1 MSTDVTAKTPA
12 PAPPGKSGGTAG
24 DGLLQL
30 IMDGMRRNMRQYGML
45 IALGLIVVLFAVWTD
60 GDLLLPRNVSNLVL
74 QNSYILILA
83 IGMMLVIIAGHID
96 LSVGSLTAFIGSMA
110 AVFMVRNDL
119 PWPVAVILC
128 LAMGALA
135 GAAQG
140 FFIAYG
146 GIPSFI
152 VTLAGMLIFR
162 GLTEIFLEG
171 QTLGPF
177 PEGLQKVA
185 NGFLPEVGP
194 NTNYHNLTLL
204 LGFAM
209 IAFVVFQEFRDRR
222 RQQEFSLDV
231 PPFNLFL
238 LKLVALGAAILTLTM
253 LLASYKGAPI
263 VLLILGV
270 LLVGFGYVMRNAI
283 IGRHIYAIGG
293 NLPAAKLSGVKDKK
307 VTFLVFLNMGM
318 LAALAGLVFAARFNA
333 ASPKAG
339 LNFELEAIAA
349 SFIGGA
355 SMSGGV
361 GTVLGAII
369 GGLVLGVLNNG
380 MNLVGIGTDWQQVIK
395 GLVLLAAVG
404 FDVWNKRKVGSY
416 DRAGPRQ
423 TGGARFFPSSSQ
435 QFSHY

>member
-1 MSTDVTAKTPA
+1 MSTDVTAKA
-12 PAPPGKSGGTAG
+12 PAPTPPGKGGSGAG
-24 DGLLQL
+24 GGLLQL
-30 IMDGMRRNMRQYGML
+30 VLDGMRRNMRQYGML
-45 IALGLIVVLFAVWTD
+45 IALGLIVVLFAVWTE

-96 LSVGSLTAFIGSMA
+96 LSVGSLTAFVGSIA
-110 AVFMVRNDL
+110 AVFMVNNDIA
-119 PWPVAVILC
+119 WPLAVVLC
-128 LAMGALA
+128 LAIGAAA

-140 FFIAYG
+140 FFIAYL

-152 VTLAGMLIFR
+152 VTLAGMLVFR
-162 GLTEIFLEG
+162 GATEIFLEG

-194 NTNYHNLTLL
+194 ETNYHNLTLL
-204 LGFAM
+204 LGLAL
-209 IAFVVFQEFRDRR
+209 IAFVVLQEVRDRK
-222 RQQEFSLDV
+222 RQKEFALEV
-231 PPFNLFL
+231 PPANLFV
-238 LKLVALGAAILTLTM
+238 LKLVALSAAVLVVTL

-263 VLLILGV
+263 VLLILGALV
-270 LLVGFGYVMRNAI
+270 VGFGYVMRNAV

-380 MNLVGIGTDWQQVIK
+380 MNLVGIGTDYQQVIK

-404 FDVWNKRKVGSY
+404 FDVWNKRRVGS
-416 DRAGPRQ
+416 
-423 TGGARFFPSSSQ
+423 
-435 QFSHY
+435 

>member
-12 PAPPGKSGGTAG
+12 SAPTGKGAPAGGG
-24 DGLLQL
+24 GLLRL
-30 IMDGMRRNMRQYGML
+30 MLDGMRRNMRQYGML
-45 IALGLIVVLFAVWTD
+45 FALGLIVALFAVWTG
-60 GDLLLPRNVSNLVL
+60 GDLLLPRNVSNLVV

-83 IGMMLVIIAGHID
+83 IGMMMVIIAGHID

-110 AVFMVRNDL
+110 AVFMVKHDV
-119 PWPVAVILC
+119 PWPLAVVLC
-128 LAMGALA
+128 LAMGAVA
-135 GAAQG
+135 GAVQG

-177 PEGLQKVA
+177 PDGLLKVST
-185 NGFLPEVGP
+185 GFLPEVGP
-194 NTNYHNLTLL
+194 ETNYHNLTLL
-204 LGFAM
+204 LGLAL
-209 IAFVVFQEFRDRR
+209 IVCVVLQEARDRK
-222 RQQEFSLDV
+222 RQREFSLEV
-231 PPFNLFL
+231 PPAKLFA
-238 LKLVALGAAILTLTM
+238 LKLVALVAAILVVTL

-263 VLLILGV
+263 VLLVLGV

-293 NLPAAKLSGVKDKK
+293 NLPAAKLSGVRDKK

-318 LAALAGLVFAARFNA
+318 LAALAGLVFATRLNA

-380 MNLVGIGTDWQQVIK
+380 MNLVGIGSDWQQVIK

-404 FDVWNKRKVGSY
+404 FDVWNKRRVGS
-416 DRAGPRQ
+416 
-423 TGGARFFPSSSQ
+423 
-435 QFSHY
+435 

>member
-1 MSTDVTAKTPA
+1 MSTDVTAESPA
-12 PAPPGKSGGTAG
+12 PAPPGKSGPAG
-24 DGLLQL
+24 GQGLLGLMLDGL
-30 IMDGMRRNMRQYGML
+30 RRNMRQYGML
-45 IALGLIVVLFAVWTD
+45 IALGLIVALFAVWTG

-96 LSVGSLTAFIGSMA
+96 LSVGSLTAFVGAVA
-110 AVFMVRNDL
+110 AVLMVEQDIA
-119 PWPVAVILC
+119 WPLALVLC
-128 LAMGALA
+128 LAIGAAA
-135 GAAQG
+135 GAVQG
-140 FFIAYG
+140 FFIAYL

-152 VTLAGMLIFR
+152 VTLAGMLLFR

-171 QTLGPF
+171 QTIGPF
-177 PEGLQKVA
+177 PSGLQKVA

-194 NTNYHNLTLL
+194 ETNYHNLTLL
-204 LGFAM
+204 LGLAV
-209 IAFVVFQEFRDRR
+209 IAFVVFQELRDRK
-222 RQQEFSLDV
+222 RQQEFALEV
-231 PPFNLFL
+231 LPAKLFL
-238 LKLVALGAAILTLTM
+238 LKLVALVSAVLVVTL

-263 VLLILGV
+263 VLLVLGALV
-270 LLVGFGYVMRNAI
+270 VGFGYVMRNAVV
-283 IGRHIYAIGG
+283 GRHIYAIGG

-404 FDVWNKRKVGSY
+404 FDVWNKRRVGS
-416 DRAGPRQ
+416 
-423 TGGARFFPSSSQ
+423 
-435 QFSHY
+435 

>member
-1 MSTDVTAKTPA
+1 MSTDVTAKSPA
-12 PAPPGKSGGTAG
+12 PAPPGSSGSASGGG
-24 DGLLQL
+24 LLHLVLDGL
-30 IMDGMRRNMRQYGML
+30 RRNMRQYGML
-45 IALGLIVVLFAVWTD
+45 LALGLIVALFAVWTD

-96 LSVGSLTAFIGSMA
+96 LSVGSLTAFVGAFA
-110 AVFMVRNDL
+110 AVLTVQHDMA
-119 PWPVAVILC
+119 WPVAVVLC
-128 LAMGALA
+128 LLAGAVA

-140 FFIAYG
+140 FFIAYL

-152 VTLAGMLIFR
+152 VTLAGMLVFR
-162 GLTEIFLEG
+162 GVTEILLEG

-177 PEGLQKVA
+177 PDGLQKMG

-194 NTNYHNLTLL
+194 ETNYHNITLL
-204 LGFAM
+204 LGFVL
-209 IAFVVFQEFRDRR
+209 IAFVVLQELRDRK

-231 PPFNLFL
+231 VPRNLFL
-238 LKLVALGAAILTLTM
+238 LKLVAIVAALLTVTL

-263 VLLILGV
+263 ILLILGA
-270 LLVGFGYVMRNAI
+270 LVVGYGYLMRNSVF
-283 IGRHIYAIGG
+283 GRHIYAIGG

-307 VTFLVFLNMGM
+307 VTFLVFLNMGV
-318 LAALAGLVFAARFNA
+318 LAALAGLAIAARLNA

-339 LNFELEAIAA
+339 LNYELEAIASA
-349 SFIGGA
+349 FIGGA

-380 MNLVGIGTDWQQVIK
+380 MNLLSVGTDWQQVIK
-395 GLVLLAAVG
+395 GLALLAAVG
-404 FDVWNKRKVGSY
+404 FDVWNKRKSGS
-416 DRAGPRQ
+416 
-423 TGGARFFPSSSQ
+423 
-435 QFSHY
+435 

>member
-1 MSTDVTAKTPA
+1 MSADVTAEKPVSRPA
-12 PAPPGKSGGTAG
+12 GGTARP
-24 DGLLQL
+24 LL
-30 IMDGMRRNMRQYGML
+30 DGMRRNMRQYGML
-45 IALGLIVVLFAVWTD
+45 IALGVIVALFAVWTG

-83 IGMMLVIIAGHID
+83 IGMMIVIVAGHID
-96 LSVGSLTAFIGSMA
+96 LSVGSITAFVGGVA
-110 AVFMVRNDL
+110 AVLMVQHDL
-119 PWPVAVILC
+119 PWPVAALLC
-128 LAMGALA
+128 LAIGAVA

-140 FFIAYG
+140 LLIAYAG
-146 GIPSFI
+146 MPSFI
-152 VTLAGMLIFR
+152 VTLAGMLVFR
-162 GLTEIFLEG
+162 GLTEVFLEG
-171 QTLGPF
+171 RTLGPF
-177 PEGLQKVA
+177 PDGMQKLA

-194 NTNYHNLTLL
+194 TTNYHNLTLV
-204 LGFAM
+204 LGLVL
-209 IAFVVFQEFRDRR
+209 IAVVIRQEVRDRR
-222 RQQEFSLDV
+222 RQSTYALEVL
-231 PPFNLFL
+231 PARLFAVRL
-238 LKLVALGAAILTLTM
+238 AALTASVLVFTL
-253 LLASYKGAPI
+253 LLASYKGAPV
-263 VLLILGV
+263 VLLILAA
-270 LLVGFGYVMRNAI
+270 LLVGFGYLMRNAV
-283 IGRHIYAIGG
+283 IGRHVYAIGG
-293 NLPAAKLSGVKDKK
+293 NLPAAKLSGVRDRK

-404 FDVWNKRKVGSY
+404 FDVWNKR
-416 DRAGPRQ
+416 RAG
-423 TGGARFFPSSSQ
+423 A
-435 QFSHY
+435 

>member
-1 MSTDVTAKTPA
+1 MSTDVTDKVPA
-12 PAPPGKSGGTAG
+12 SAPPGKSGGSASG
-24 DGLLQL
+24 ENLLQL
-30 IMDGMRRNMRQYGML
+30 MLGGLRRNMRQYGML
-45 IALGLIVVLFAVWTD
+45 IALGLIVVLFQVWTG

-96 LSVGSLTAFIGSMA
+96 LSVGSLTAFVGAFA
-110 AVFMVRNDL
+110 AVLTVQHSVA
-119 PWPVAVILC
+119 WPVALVLC
-128 LAMGALA
+128 LLVGAAA
-135 GAAQG
+135 GAVQG
-140 FFIAYG
+140 FLIAYL

-152 VTLAGMLIFR
+152 VTLAGMLLFR
-162 GLTEIFLEG
+162 GLTEIFLQG

-177 PEGLQKVA
+177 PNGLQNLG

-204 LGFAM
+204 LGFVLL
-209 IAFVVFQEFRDRR
+209 AFVVYQEVRDRK

-231 PPFNLFL
+231 LPRNAFL
-238 LKLVALGAAILTLTM
+238 LKLVAIAAAILAVTM
-253 LLASYKGAPI
+253 LLASYQGAPI
-263 VLLILGV
+263 ILIVLGV
-270 LLVGFGYVMRNAI
+270 LVVGYGYVMRNAVF
-283 IGRHIYAIGG
+283 GRHIYAIGG

-307 VTFLVFLNMGM
+307 VTFLVFLNMGV
-318 LAALAGLVFAARFNA
+318 LAALAGLVVAARLNA

-339 LNFELEAIAA
+339 LNFELEAIAS

-380 MNLVGIGTDWQQVIK
+380 MNLLSVGTDWQQVIK
-395 GLVLLAAVG
+395 GLALLAAVG
-404 FDVWNKRKVGSY
+404 FDVWNKRKSGS
-416 DRAGPRQ
+416 
-423 TGGARFFPSSSQ
+423 
-435 QFSHY
+435 

>member
-12 PAPPGKSGGTAG
+12 PAPPGKGASADGG
-24 DGLLQL
+24 GLLQL
-30 IMDGMRRNMRQYGML
+30 MLDGMRRNLRQYGML
-45 IALGLIVVLFAVWTD
+45 IALGLIVALFAVWSD

-96 LSVGSLTAFIGSMA
+96 LSVGSLTAFIGAMA
-110 AVFMVRNDL
+110 AVLMVEHDL
-119 PWPVAVILC
+119 SWPLAVVLC
-128 LAMGALA
+128 LAIGAVAGAL
-135 GAAQG
+135 QG
-140 FFIAYG
+140 FFIAYL

-152 VTLAGMLIFR
+152 VTLAGMLLFR
-162 GLTEIFLEG
+162 GLTEIFLKG

-177 PEGLQKVA
+177 PKDLQKIA

-204 LGFAM
+204 LGLAL
-209 IAFVVFQEFRDRR
+209 IAFVVFQEVRDRK

-231 PPFNLFL
+231 LPAKLFL
-238 LKLVALGAAILTLTM
+238 LKLVALVSAVLVVTL

-270 LLVGFGYVMRNAI
+270 LVVGFGYLMRNAI
-283 IGRHIYAIGG
+283 VGRHIYAIGG

-318 LAALAGLVFAARFNA
+318 LAALAGLVFASRFNA

-404 FDVWNKRKVGSY
+404 FDVWNKRKVGS
-416 DRAGPRQ
+416 
-423 TGGARFFPSSSQ
+423 
-435 QFSHY
+435 

>member
-12 PAPPGKSGGTAG
+12 PAPPGKSGSATGES
-24 DGLLQL
+24 LLQL
-30 IMDGMRRNMRQYGML
+30 MLDGMRRNMRQYGML
-45 IALGLIVVLFAVWTD
+45 FALGLIVVLFAVWTN

-96 LSVGSLTAFIGSMA
+96 LSVGSLTAFVG
-110 AVFMVRNDL
+110 AVGAVLMVNHNIS
-119 PWPVAVILC
+119 WPIALVLC
-128 LAMGALA
+128 LAMGAAA

-140 FFIAYG
+140 FLIAYL

-152 VTLAGMLIFR
+152 VTLAGMLTFR
-162 GLTEIFLEG
+162 GLTEIFLKG
-171 QTLGPF
+171 QTIGPF

-185 NGFLPEVGP
+185 NSFLPEVGP
-194 NTNYHNLTLL
+194 HTNYHNLTLL
-204 LGFAM
+204 LGIGL
-209 IAFVVFQEFRDRR
+209 IAFVVVKETRDRK
-222 RQQEFSLDV
+222 RQQEFSLDIL
-231 PPFNLFL
+231 PRNLFL
-238 LKLVALGAAILTLTM
+238 LKIVALIAAVATVTM
-253 LLASYKGAPI
+253 LLASYKGAPV

-270 LLVGFGYVMRNAI
+270 LVAGFGYLMRNAV

-380 MNLVGIGTDWQQVIK
+380 MNLVGIGSDWQQVIK

-404 FDVWNKRKVGSY
+404 FDVWNKRKVGS
-416 DRAGPRQ
+416 
-423 TGGARFFPSSSQ
+423 
-435 QFSHY
+435 

>member
-12 PAPPGKSGGTAG
+12 PAPPGKGGSAAAG
-24 DGLLQL
+24 GLWQLMLDGL
-30 IMDGMRRNMRQYGML
+30 RRNMRQYGML
-45 IALGLIVVLFAVWTD
+45 IALGLIVALFAVWSD

-83 IGMMLVIIAGHID
+83 IGMMLVIISGHID
-96 LSVGSLTAFIGSMA
+96 LSVGSLTAFTGAMA
-110 AVFMVRNDL
+110 AVLMVENDL
-119 PWPVAVILC
+119 PWPVAVLLC
-128 LAMGALA
+128 LAIGAAA

-140 FFIAYG
+140 FFIAYL

-152 VTLAGMLIFR
+152 VTLAGMLLFR
-162 GLTEIFLEG
+162 GLTEILLEG

-177 PEGLQKVA
+177 PKDLQKVA

-194 NTNYHNLTLL
+194 ETNYHNLTLL
-204 LGFAM
+204 LGFAL
-209 IAFVVFQEFRDRR
+209 IAFVIYQEVRDRK
-222 RQQEFSLDV
+222 RQQEFALEV
-231 PPFNLFL
+231 LPAKLFL
-238 LKLVALGAAILTLTM
+238 LKLVALVSAVLVVTL

-270 LLVGFGYVMRNAI
+270 LVVGFGYLMRNAI

-395 GLVLLAAVG
+395 GAVLLAAVG
-404 FDVWNKRKVGSY
+404 FDVWNKRRVGS
-416 DRAGPRQ
+416 
-423 TGGARFFPSSSQ
+423 
-435 QFSHY
+435 

>member
-1 MSTDVTAKTPA
+1 MSTDVTAKNPA
-12 PAPPGKSGGTAG
+12 PAPPGKGGAATG
-24 DGLLQL
+24 EGLLQL
-30 IMDGMRRNMRQYGML
+30 MLGGMRRNMRQYGML
-45 IALGLIVVLFAVWTD
+45 MALGLIVVLFAVWTD

-96 LSVGSLTAFIGSMA
+96 LSVGSLTAFIGAMA
-110 AVFMVRNDL
+110 AVLMVEHHL
-119 PWPVAVILC
+119 AWPLAVVLC
-128 LAMGALA
+128 LAIGAVA
-135 GAAQG
+135 GAVQG
-140 FFIAYG
+140 FFIAYL

-152 VTLAGMLIFR
+152 VTLAGMLLFR
-162 GLTEIFLEG
+162 GLTEIFLKG

-177 PEGLQKVA
+177 PKDLQKIA

-204 LGFAM
+204 LGFAL
-209 IAFVVFQEFRDRR
+209 IAFVVLQEVRDRK
-222 RQQEFSLDV
+222 RQQEFALDV
-231 PPFNLFL
+231 LPVKLFL
-238 LKLVALGAAILTLTM
+238 LKLVALVSAVLVVTL
-253 LLASYKGAPI
+253 LLASYKGAPV

-270 LLVGFGYVMRNAI
+270 LVVGFGYLMRNAI

-395 GLVLLAAVG
+395 GAVLLAAVG
-404 FDVWNKRKVGSY
+404 FDVWNKRKVGS
-416 DRAGPRQ
+416 
-423 TGGARFFPSSSQ
+423 
-435 QFSHY
+435 

>member
-12 PAPPGKSGGTAG
+12 PAPPGKGGAGTG

-30 IMDGMRRNMRQYGML
+30 VIDGMRRNMRQYGML
-45 IALGLIVVLFAVWTD
+45 IALGLIVALFAVWTD

-110 AVFMVRNDL
+110 AVFMVKNDL

-128 LAMGALA
+128 LAMGAVA
-135 GAAQG
+135 GAVQG

-146 GIPSFI
+146 GMPSFI

-177 PEGLQKVA
+177 PEGLQKVS
-185 NGFLPEVGP
+185 NGFMPEVGP
-194 NTNYHNLTLL
+194 DTNYHNLTLL
-204 LGFAM
+204 LGFGL

-222 RQQEFSLDV
+222 RQQEFALEV
-231 PPFNLFL
+231 PPLNLFL
-238 LKLVALGAAILTLTM
+238 LKLVAIGAAILTVTM
-253 LLASYKGAPI
+253 LLASYKGAPY
-263 VLLILGV
+263 VLLVLGV
-270 LLVGFGYVMRNAI
+270 LLVGFGYVMRNVV

-307 VTFLVFLNMGM
+307 VTFLVFMNMGM

-395 GLVLLAAVG
+395 GMVLLAAVG
-404 FDVWNKRKVGSY
+404 FDVWNKRKVGS
-416 DRAGPRQ
+416 
-423 TGGARFFPSSSQ
+423 
-435 QFSHY
+435 

>member
-12 PAPPGKSGGTAG
+12 PAPPGKSGGSAAG
-24 DGLLQL
+24 GGLLQL
-30 IMDGMRRNMRQYGML
+30 MLDGLRRNMRQYGML
-45 IALGLIVVLFAVWTD
+45 IALGLIVALFAVWTN

-96 LSVGSLTAFIGSMA
+96 LSVGSLTAFIGAFA
-110 AVFMVRNDL
+110 AVLTVQHGVA
-119 PWPVAVILC
+119 WPVALVLS
-128 LAMGALA
+128 LLVGAVA
-135 GAAQG
+135 GSLQG
-140 FFIAYG
+140 FLIAYL

-152 VTLAGMLIFR
+152 VTLAGMLLFR
-162 GLTEIFLEG
+162 GLTEIFLQG

-177 PEGLQKVA
+177 PDGLQKLG

-204 LGFAM
+204 LGFALL
-209 IAFVVFQEFRDRR
+209 AFVVYQEVRDRK

-231 PPFNLFL
+231 LPRNAFL
-238 LKLVALGAAILTLTM
+238 LKLVAIAAAVLAVTM
-253 LLASYKGAPI
+253 LLASYQGAPI
-263 VLLILGV
+263 ILIVLGV
-270 LLVGFGYVMRNAI
+270 LVVGYGYVMRNAVF
-283 IGRHIYAIGG
+283 GRHIYAIGG

-307 VTFLVFLNMGM
+307 VTFLVFLNMGV
-318 LAALAGLVFAARFNA
+318 LAALAGLVVAARLNA

-339 LNFELEAIAA
+339 LNFELEAIAS

-380 MNLVGIGTDWQQVIK
+380 MNLLSVGTDWQQVIK
-395 GLVLLAAVG
+395 GLALLAAVG
-404 FDVWNKRKVGSY
+404 FDVWNKRKSGS
-416 DRAGPRQ
+416 
-423 TGGARFFPSSSQ
+423 
-435 QFSHY
+435 

>member
-12 PAPPGKSGGTAG
+12 PAPPGKSGSATGES
-24 DGLLQL
+24 LLQL
-30 IMDGMRRNMRQYGML
+30 MLDGMRRNMRQYGML
-45 IALGLIVVLFAVWTD
+45 FALGLIVVLFAVWTN

-96 LSVGSLTAFIGSMA
+96 LSVGSLTAFVG
-110 AVFMVRNDL
+110 AVGAVLMVNHNIS
-119 PWPVAVILC
+119 WPIALVLC
-128 LAMGALA
+128 LAMGAAA

-140 FFIAYG
+140 FLIAYL

-152 VTLAGMLIFR
+152 VTLAGMLTFR
-162 GLTEIFLEG
+162 GLTEIFLKG
-171 QTLGPF
+171 QTIGPF

-185 NGFLPEVGP
+185 NSFLPEVGP
-194 NTNYHNLTLL
+194 HTNYHNLTLL
-204 LGFAM
+204 LGIGL
-209 IAFVVFQEFRDRR
+209 IAFVVVKEVRDRK
-222 RQQEFSLDV
+222 RQQEFSLDIL
-231 PPFNLFL
+231 PRNLFL
-238 LKLVALGAAILTLTM
+238 LKLVALIAAVATVTM
-253 LLASYKGAPI
+253 LLASYKGAPV

-270 LLVGFGYVMRNAI
+270 LVAGFGYLMRNAV

-380 MNLVGIGTDWQQVIK
+380 MNLVGIGSDWQQVIK

-404 FDVWNKRKVGSY
+404 FDVWNKRKVGS
-416 DRAGPRQ
+416 
-423 TGGARFFPSSSQ
+423 
-435 QFSHY
+435 

>member
-12 PAPPGKSGGTAG
+12 PAPPGKSGSATGE
-24 DGLLQL
+24 GLLQL
-30 IMDGMRRNMRQYGML
+30 MLDGMRRNMRQYGML
-45 IALGLIVVLFAVWTD
+45 FALGLIVVLFAVWTD

-96 LSVGSLTAFIGSMA
+96 LSVGSLTAFVGAMG
-110 AVFMVRNDL
+110 AVLMVNHNIS
-119 PWPVAVILC
+119 WPIALVLC
-128 LAMGALA
+128 LAIGAAA

-140 FFIAYG
+140 FFIAYLG
-146 GIPSFI
+146 MPSFI
-152 VTLAGMLIFR
+152 VTLAGMLTFR
-162 GLTEIFLEG
+162 GLTEIFLKG
-171 QTLGPF
+171 QTIGPF
-177 PEGLQKVA
+177 PDGLQKVA

-204 LGFAM
+204 LG
-209 IAFVVFQEFRDRR
+209 IGLIVFVVFQEVRDRK

-231 PPFNLFL
+231 LPTNLFY
-238 LKLVALGAAILTLTM
+238 LKLVALVAAVLTVTM
-253 LLASYKGAPI
+253 LLASYKGAPV

-270 LLVGFGYVMRNAI
+270 LVVGFGYLMRNSV
-283 IGRHIYAIGG
+283 IGRHVYAIGG

-307 VTFLVFLNMGM
+307 VVFLLFLNMGM

-380 MNLVGIGTDWQQVIK
+380 MNLVGIGSDWQQVIK

-404 FDVWNKRKVGSY
+404 FDVWNKRKVGS
-416 DRAGPRQ
+416 
-423 TGGARFFPSSSQ
+423 
-435 QFSHY
+435 

>member
-12 PAPPGKSGGTAG
+12 PAPPGREGPASGG
-24 DGLLQL
+24 GLLQL
-30 IMDGMRRNMRQYGML
+30 MLDGMRRNMRQYGML
-45 IALGLIVVLFAVWTD
+45 MALGLIVVLFAVWSD

-96 LSVGSLTAFIGSMA
+96 LSVGSLTAFVGATA
-110 AVFMVRNDL
+110 AVLMVRNDM

-128 LAMGALA
+128 LAI
-135 GAAQG
+135 GAAAGSVQG
-140 FFIAYG
+140 FFIAYL

-152 VTLAGMLIFR
+152 VTLAGMLLFR
-162 GLTEIFLEG
+162 GLTEIFLKG

-177 PEGLQKVA
+177 PKDLQKIA

-204 LGFAM
+204 LGIAL
-209 IAFVVFQEFRDRR
+209 IAFVVYQEVRDRK

-231 PPFNLFL
+231 PPLNLFV
-238 LKLVALGAAILTLTM
+238 LKLVALVAAVLVVTL

-270 LLVGFGYVMRNAI
+270 LVVGFGYLMRNAI

-404 FDVWNKRKVGSY
+404 FDVWNKRKVGS
-416 DRAGPRQ
+416 
-423 TGGARFFPSSSQ
+423 
-435 QFSHY
+435 

>member
-1 MSTDVTAKTPA
+1 MSTDVTTKTPP
-12 PAPPGKSGGTAG
+12 PAPPGDGGGGTG
-24 DGLLQL
+24 DGLWALVL
-30 IMDGMRRNMRQYGML
+30 GGMRRNMRQYGML
-45 IALGLIVVLFAVWTD
+45 MALGLIVVLFAVWSG

-96 LSVGSLTAFIGSMA
+96 LSVGSLTAFIGAMS
-110 AVFMVRNDL
+110 AVLMVEHHL
-119 PWPVAVILC
+119 SWPLAVVLC
-128 LAMGALA
+128 LAIGAVA
-135 GAAQG
+135 GSVQG
-140 FFIAYG
+140 FFIAYL

-152 VTLAGMLIFR
+152 VTLAGMLLFR
-162 GLTEIFLEG
+162 GLTEIVLKG

-177 PEGLQKVA
+177 PKDLQKIA

-194 NTNYHNLTLL
+194 HTNYHNLTLL
-204 LGFAM
+204 LGFAL
-209 IAFVVFQEFRDRR
+209 IVFVVSQEVRDRK
-222 RQQEFSLDV
+222 RQQEFALDV
-231 PPFNLFL
+231 LPAKLFL
-238 LKLVALGAAILTLTM
+238 LKLVALVSAVLVVTL
-253 LLASYKGAPI
+253 LLASYKGAPV

-270 LLVGFGYVMRNAI
+270 LVVGFGYLMRNAV

-293 NLPAAKLSGVKDKK
+293 NLPAAKLSGVKDRK

-318 LAALAGLVFAARFNA
+318 LAALAGLVFASRFNA

-395 GLVLLAAVG
+395 GAVLLAAVG
-404 FDVWNKRKVGSY
+404 FDVWNKRKVGS
-416 DRAGPRQ
+416 
-423 TGGARFFPSSSQ
+423 
-435 QFSHY
+435 